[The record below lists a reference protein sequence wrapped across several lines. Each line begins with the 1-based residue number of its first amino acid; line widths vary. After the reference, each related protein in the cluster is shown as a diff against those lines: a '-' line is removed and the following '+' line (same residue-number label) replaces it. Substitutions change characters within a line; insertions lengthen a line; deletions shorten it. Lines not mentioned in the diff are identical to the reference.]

1 MCTKSLMRIFLPH
14 ALAKAVA
21 FRIEARA
28 SECVCPMQVLNM
40 LLNMKRAHSEQ
51 LEHARAHGQQQ
62 VQRMKARGRWTHK
75 FGNVG
80 D

>member
-1 MCTKSLMRIFLPH
+1 
-14 ALAKAVA
+14 
-21 FRIEARA
+21 
-28 SECVCPMQVLNM
+28 MQVLNM